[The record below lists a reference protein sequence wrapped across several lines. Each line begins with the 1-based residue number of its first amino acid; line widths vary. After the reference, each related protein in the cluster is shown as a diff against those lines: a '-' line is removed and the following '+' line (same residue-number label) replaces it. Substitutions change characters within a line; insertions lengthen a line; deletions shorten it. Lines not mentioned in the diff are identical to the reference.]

1 MIPVH
6 VDLFASRCCARSDVD
21 RSTLGAPTYVDL
33 GTLFEVKGGAYS
45 VTLHLIINRRA
56 LAGVIAR
63 GLSLHKKISRLRVN
77 FVRGSRERAA
87 TYMYMQSV

>member
-1 MIPVH
+1 MYL

-21 RSTLGAPTYVDL
+21 RSTLGAPTYV